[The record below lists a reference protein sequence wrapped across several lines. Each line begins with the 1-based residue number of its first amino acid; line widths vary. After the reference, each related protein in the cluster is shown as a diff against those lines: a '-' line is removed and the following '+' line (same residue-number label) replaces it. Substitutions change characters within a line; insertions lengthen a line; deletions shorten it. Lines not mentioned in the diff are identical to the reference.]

1 MKSVMVT
8 ERYDAVHDISI
19 CHLEETEITFDEA
32 NELRKE
38 FTIKFGRPESVKS
51 LLPNDD
57 NRGIKDTFI
66 RQIWVTEK

>member
-1 MKSVMVT
+1 MKNIMLT

-32 NELRKE
+32 NEIRVE
-38 FTIKFGRPESVKS
+38 FTTKFGHPECVKS
-51 LLPNDD
+51 TIPNDF

-66 RQIWVTEK
+66 RQIWTTEV

>member
-1 MKSVMVT
+1 MKNIMLT

-32 NELRKE
+32 NEIRIE
-38 FTIKFGRPESVKS
+38 FTTKFGRPECVKS
-51 LLPNDD
+51 KIPNDF

-66 RQIWVTEK
+66 RQIWTTEV